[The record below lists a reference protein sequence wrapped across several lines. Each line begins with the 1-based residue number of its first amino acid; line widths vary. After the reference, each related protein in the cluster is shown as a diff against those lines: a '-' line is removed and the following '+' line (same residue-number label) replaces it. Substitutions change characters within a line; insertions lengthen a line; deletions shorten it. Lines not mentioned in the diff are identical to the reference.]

1 MELTK
6 ETILIVDDSR
16 FQRTVIRELFS
27 EHFNLLE
34 AVSGRKCMHIIEE
47 NAANIDLVLLD
58 LVMPEFD
65 GFEVLRRRQ
74 EMQDFLDIPVIV
86 LTTSD
91 THEIQAKAY
100 ELGANDFL
108 VKPIDKETALS
119 RIRNLLK

>member
-1 MELTK
+1 
-6 ETILIVDDSR
+6 
-16 FQRTVIRELFS
+16 
-27 EHFNLLE
+27 
-34 AVSGRKCMHIIEE
+34 MHIIEE

-100 ELGANDFL
+100 DWEQMIFW
-108 VKPIDKETALS
+108 
-119 RIRNLLK
+119 